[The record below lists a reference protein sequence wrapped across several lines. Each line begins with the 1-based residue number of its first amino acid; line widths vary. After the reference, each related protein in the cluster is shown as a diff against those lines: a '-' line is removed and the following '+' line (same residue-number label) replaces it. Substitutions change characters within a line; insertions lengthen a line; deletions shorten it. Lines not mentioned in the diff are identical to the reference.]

1 MNRFF
6 LVLIFFSFP
15 LIIFSQDEMTDEEVL
30 RGKEQLKQETEKKSE
45 KKDSISITDYK
56 YFFSNGI
63 EKSVDTTL
71 TIYKDYKFNFIREDD
86 FELLSFANVGHTY
99 NKLGYNFN
107 DEFKLPQFGARG
119 KHFSYYEIEDIP
131 YFNTPTP
138 YTELF
143 AKSTFEQGQI
153 LDALVSLN
161 LTPEYNFAIAHKGYK
176 SLGKYINSRSRGNQF
191 RFSSNYVSKNNK
203 TIWRLHFTSQN
214 LFNQE
219 NGGLDPDSI
228 YFFEQAPDYFV
239 LDEKG
244 DQIINEDGSYEMIE
258 YDGYLDRSRLGAW
271 VFAES
276 SLYSKRVYSNFK
288 RKLIGDKEKS
298 LLSIGYQFTH
308 EYKKI
313 EYIDQSTTSFIFG
326 DKLDGVVMDRSRL
339 YLSLIHISE
348 PTRPY

>member
-6 LVLIFFSFP
+6 LVLIFFSSP

-107 DEFKLPQFGARG
+107 DEFKSPQFGARG

-203 TIWRLHFTSQN
+203 TIWRLHFTSQT
-214 LFNQE
+214 LLNQE

-228 YFFEQAPDYFV
+228 
-239 LDEKG
+239 
-244 DQIINEDGSYEMIE
+244 
-258 YDGYLDRSRLGAW
+258 
-271 VFAES
+271 
-276 SLYSKRVYSNFK
+276 
-288 RKLIGDKEKS
+288 
-298 LLSIGYQFTH
+298 
-308 EYKKI
+308 
-313 EYIDQSTTSFIFG
+313 
-326 DKLDGVVMDRSRL
+326 
-339 YLSLIHISE
+339 
-348 PTRPY
+348 